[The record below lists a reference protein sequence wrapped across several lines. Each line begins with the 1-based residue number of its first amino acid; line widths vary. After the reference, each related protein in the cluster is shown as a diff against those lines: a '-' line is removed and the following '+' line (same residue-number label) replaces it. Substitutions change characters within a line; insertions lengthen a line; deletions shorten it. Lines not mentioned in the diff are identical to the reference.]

1 MAFDSECLMI
11 ETKHKNGFIFQGQA
25 IVHAHKCSSIQK
37 SMQHNSFSSFFLH
50 ELALNCKALIA
61 KIFQL
66 LSCLAKISL
75 IGKRTATRQ

>member
-11 ETKHKNGFIFQGQA
+11 ETKHKNGLIFEEQT
-25 IVHAHKCSSIQK
+25 IVHAHKCGSIQK
-37 SMQHNSFSSFFLH
+37 SMQHNSFSSFFPH
-50 ELALNCKALIA
+50 KLALSCKPLIA